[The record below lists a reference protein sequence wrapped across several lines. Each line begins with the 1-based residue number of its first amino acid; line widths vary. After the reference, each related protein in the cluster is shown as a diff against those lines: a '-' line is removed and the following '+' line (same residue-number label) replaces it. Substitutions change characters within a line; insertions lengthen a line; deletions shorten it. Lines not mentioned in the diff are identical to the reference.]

1 MSYVITKP
9 CIGTKDRSCVE
20 VCPVDCFYDIRKK
33 KINKQHG
40 VDPQTITWND
50 NYTVAFDDNDD
61 EGGEKKD
68 WGMLVIHPDEC
79 INCGACET
87 ECPVEA
93 IYEDSGVPDNM
104 KEFITLAET
113 ETSALTD
120 AQLEG
125 ARCTSRP
132 SK

>member
-40 VDPQTITWND
+40 VEPQAITWND
-50 NYTVAFDDNDD
+50 TYSVVFDDNDD
-61 EGGEKKD
+61 EGDGKKD

-93 IYEDSGVPDNM
+93 IYEDSGVPENM
-104 KEFITLAET
+104 KEFIALAET

-132 SK
+132 AK